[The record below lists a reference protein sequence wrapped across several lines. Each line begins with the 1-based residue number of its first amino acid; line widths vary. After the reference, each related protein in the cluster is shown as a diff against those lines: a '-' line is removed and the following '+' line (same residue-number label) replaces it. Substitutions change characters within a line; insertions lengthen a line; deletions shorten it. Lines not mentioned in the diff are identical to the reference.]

1 MGDLKQAQAAAL
13 FGAGEGPFLIA
24 EELALQQVFR
34 EGRHVDGHEGPVPP
48 PGGPVDRV
56 GEQLLAGAGL
66 ADQQDG
72 ALADSH
78 PPQHLLG
85 LLDGIRLPDHILK
98 AVLGAVALV
107 KQLVAQLALP
117 GLHVVEP
124 LQDGKRADAGPLP
137 HHRHY
142 LRADV
147 DAVEADDFGRQP
159 LPLL

>member
-1 MGDLKQAQAAAL
+1 MAATIRTSMGMMEGSALGQLEFAHTAAPL
-13 FGAGEGPFLIA
+13 GPGEGPFLIA

-72 ALADSH
+72 ALAD
-78 PPQHLLG
+78 
-85 LLDGIRLPDHILK
+85 PDHILN

-137 HHRHY
+137 HHRHH